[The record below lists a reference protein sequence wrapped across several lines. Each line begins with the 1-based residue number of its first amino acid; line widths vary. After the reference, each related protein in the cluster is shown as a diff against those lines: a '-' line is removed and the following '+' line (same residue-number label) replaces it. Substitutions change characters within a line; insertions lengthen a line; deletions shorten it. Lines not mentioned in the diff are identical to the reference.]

1 MSGGHGPRHGQGFGS
16 GPGAGWANRFG
27 QTQKPRDS
35 KRVMMRIVKMY
46 LRWGKSIAFAILL
59 TLISSCISIFIPYL
73 IGRSIEFFEISNH
86 NIDIPALL
94 AVLGVLALL
103 HAANWVISTTN
114 GIIMTH
120 VSQKLVYTLRTEFF
134 SKLQRL
140 SLGFFD
146 TRSHGDTMSRLTND
160 VDNISTTV
168 AQTTTSL
175 FASLFTLTGS
185 IIIMLSLSWQLT
197 LVVLLVIPLVAALT
211 NLIAK
216 KSRVYFYE
224 NSKRLGALNGIVE
237 ENIIGLKM
245 IKAFNRKDAVMREF
259 EEQNELLY
267 TAGMKANIWSGFMMP
282 LLNVINNLIYALVA
296 LTGGVLSVGFGLPM
310 WKVVTFLSYSKQF
323 AFPLN
328 NIAAMFS
335 TIQSALASAERVF
348 EIIDNAEEV
357 PDKPDAVAI
366 SKPEG
371 HVTFENVDFEYIE
384 NVPVLK
390 NISLDVKPGEI
401 VALVG
406 ETGAGK
412 TTMVNLLTRLYDTTF
427 GTVKID
433 GIPITSIK
441 RSSLRQ
447 CFSVVLQD
455 TCLFTGTILDNIR
468 YGEPNATDEQV
479 KEAAKLARAHD
490 FIDKLPDGY
499 NTVISGSTDS
509 LSEGQRQLL
518 AIARAA
524 LSDNPILILDE
535 ATSSVDTKTEKDIQ
549 QALIRLM
556 SRHTTFL
563 IAHRLSTIRDA
574 DRIIV
579 MGNGKIMETGDHGS
593 LMESKG
599 HYYDMVIS
607 QLGTVETLT

>member
-1 MSGGHGPRHGQGFGS
+1 MENRNRPNAAMPAV

-27 QTQKPRDS
+27 QTQKPRNA
-35 KRVMMRIVKMY
+35 KGVMLRIVKMY
-46 LRWGKSIAFAILL
+46 LRWGKTIGLAVML
-59 TLISSCISIFIPYL
+59 TLFASGISISIPYFV
-73 IGRSIEFFEISNH
+73 GRSIGLFEVSGRTV
-86 NIDIPALL
+86 DTPALL
-94 AVLGVLALL
+94 VILGILALL
-103 HAANWVISTTN
+103 HTANWLIATSN
-114 GIIMTH
+114 GIIMTR
-120 VSQKLVYTLRTEFF
+120 VSQKLVFALRKEFF
-134 SKLQRL
+134 AKLQRL
-140 SLGFFD
+140 PLSFFD

-168 AQTTTSL
+168 AQTTSNL

-185 IIIMLSLSWQLT
+185 IIMMLTLSWQLT
-197 LVVLLVIPLVAALT
+197 LVVLLVVPLVAALT

-224 NSKRLGALNGIVE
+224 NSKRLGALNGIIE

-245 IKAFNRKDAVMREF
+245 IKAFNRKKAVMREF
-259 EEQNELLY
+259 EIQNELLY
-267 TAGMKANIWSGFMMP
+267 QAGMKANIWSGFMMP
-282 LLNVINNLIYALVA
+282 LLNVINNLIFALVA

-310 WKVVTFLSYSKQF
+310 WMVVTFLSYSKQF

-348 EIIDNAEEV
+348 EIIDNAEEA
-357 PDKPDAVAI
+357 PDIPDAIAMV
-366 SKPEG
+366 KPEG
-371 HVTFENVDFEYIE
+371 QVTFEDVVFEYIE

-390 NISLDVKPGEI
+390 NINLEVPPGEI

-412 TTMVNLLTRLYDTTF
+412 TTMVNLLTRLYDTTS
-427 GTVKID
+427 GSVKID

-455 TCLFTGTILDNIR
+455 TCLFTGTIIDNIR
-468 YGEPNATDEQV
+468 YGEPNASDEQV
-479 KEAAKLARAHD
+479 IEAAKLAQAHE
-490 FIDKLPDGY
+490 FIDKLPNGY

-535 ATSSVDTKTEKDIQ
+535 ATSSVDTKTEKNIQ
-549 QALIRLM
+549 RALIRLM

-579 MGNGKIMETGDHGS
+579 MGDGKIMETGTHET
-593 LMESKG
+593 LMDNKG
-599 HYYDMVIS
+599 QYFDMVVS
-607 QLGTVETLT
+607 QLGTVETLG